1 MEPAFRSS
9 LESCI
14 SEASCFV
21 SFFFFLKKN
30 TTKGIIPVNTVL
42 AGISAS
48 LLTKGLTNTAQQS
61 VTDTK
66 ALKLPESGLV

>member
-21 SFFFFLKKN
+21 SLKKKKEN
-30 TTKGIIPVNTVL
+30 TTKGIIPVITVL

-66 ALKLPESGLV
+66 ALKPPESGLV